1 MPIKYLDTLTITG
14 GISATADI
22 TTTGRILSAGRDL
35 NSVFGTSTVVSLS
48 TISPNSQVTATS
60 GTLGIDPA
68 SNLWVKKAGTLTSN
82 WETVFTSTSGQYYAN
97 IILQDATGVV
107 LNPGELGTVNGN
119 LVIGDGST
127 ASGNRVGSNSGS
139 LASDEFRDYS
149 DSAEGYSAMQRLSIT
164 SSTSAF
170 SATNGF
176 ILSSNTPGTVWFTVN
191 SPVLGIF
198 AGTSTGRF
206 FRPLTT
212 ILSVRSTTQYARA
225 LRWDGTFGPI
235 CSGTGNFSILHGD
248 QPTGVY
254 TMTQIPVCVFPCTST
269 GRLSGTLNRAFFTG
283 PFFGTTTTIPSAV
296 AVDLSGMVGMD
307 SYYVNDSNITR
318 IDVSRIHNFVY
329 LDFRSNKIREV
340 NIPASAYVQNSPMGP
355 YGDAGYWLDVSNNPI
370 TTLTAPYGAS
380 SIKANSC
387 GLKSFKAGEYS
398 NSVEC
403 NGFNPVN
410 SIDFSALGTV
420 NASNGGSFQFNG
432 ANMTTNAVD
441 AAFNSFPTT
450 FLQVASAAGDEGI
463 GVVITGTSE
472 PPSANSLF
480 VRNLIVAGGGYVLT
494 N

>member
-22 TTTGRILSAGRDL
+22 ITTGRILSAGRDL
-35 NSVFGTSTVVSLS
+35 NSVFGTSTVVALS
-48 TISPNSQVTATS
+48 TISPNNQVTATS

-68 SNLWVKKAGTLTSN
+68 SNLWVKKTGTLNSN

-97 IILQDATGVV
+97 IILQDATGAV
-107 LNPGELGTVNGN
+107 LDPGELGTVNGN

-127 ASGNRVGSNSGS
+127 AGGNRVGSNSGS

-176 ILSSNTPGTVWFTVN
+176 TLSSNTPGTLWLTIN
-191 SPVLGIF
+191 SPALGTFTGPINGRVL
-198 AGTSTGRF
+198 
-206 FRPLTT
+206 RPLTS
-212 ILSVRSTTQYARA
+212 IVGVQSTTQYARA

-235 CSGTGNFSILHGD
+235 CSGTGNINVLHGN
-248 QPTGVY
+248 QPTDAY
-254 TMTQIPVCVFPCTST
+254 TMTQIPICVFPCTST
-269 GRLSGTLNRAFFTG
+269 GRLSGALSS
-283 PFFGTTTTIPSAV
+283 PFFEESRFGTAFTMASAV
-296 AVDLSGMVGMD
+296 IIGDPEDVFLYHMGFNSF
-307 SYYVNDSNITR
+307 TK
-318 IDVSRIHNFVY
+318 IDVSNIHNSVF
-329 LDFRSNKIREV
+329 LDFSYNKIREV
-340 NIPASAYVQNSPMGP
+340 NIPASAYIQNSPAASSFGR
-355 YGDAGYWLDVSNNPI
+355 GYWLDVSNNPI
-370 TTLTAPYGAS
+370 TTLTVPYGAS
-380 SIKANSC
+380 NISANNC

-398 NSVEC
+398 TIVQC

-420 NASNGGSFQFNG
+420 NAAYGGSFEFNG
-432 ANMTTNAVD
+432 ASMTTNAVD

-450 FLQVASAAGDEGI
+450 FLQVASAAPEGI
-463 GVVITGTSE
+463 TVIITGTSE
-472 PPSANSLF
+472 PPSLNSLF
-480 VRNLIVAGGGYVLT
+480 VRNLIVAGGGYILT

>member
-1 MPIKYLDTLTITG
+1 MP
-14 GISATADI
+14 
-22 TTTGRILSAGRDL
+22 TTFVDNILVNGDVNMTGRILSAGRDL

-68 SNLWVKKAGTLTSN
+68 SNLWVKKVGTPTSN

-107 LNPGELGTVNGN
+107 LNPGELGTVDGN

-127 ASGNRVGSNSGS
+127 ASGNRVGSNSAS

-149 DSAEGYSAMQRLSIT
+149 DSAEGYSAIQRLSIM

-176 ILSSNTPGTVWFTVN
+176 ILSSNTPGTLWFAVN
-191 SPVLGIF
+191 SPALGF
-198 AGTSTGRF
+198 FTGAMGGRV
-206 FRPLTT
+206 FRPLTS
-212 ILSVRSTTQYARA
+212 IFHVRSTTQHARA

-235 CSGTGNFSILHGD
+235 CSGTGSFHVLYGD
-248 QPTGVY
+248 QPAGAY
-254 TMTQIPVCVFPCTST
+254 TMMQIPVCVFPCTPT
-269 GRLSGTLNRAFFTG
+269 GVLSGSVGGISITG
-283 PFFGTTTTIPSAV
+283 GSCVTTTIIPSAV
-296 AVDLSGMVGMD
+296 NTSSNPSSTTTISLFS
-307 SYYVNDSNITR
+307 SNITK
-318 IDVSRIHNFVY
+318 IDVSRVHNNVLLSFQ
-329 LDFRSNKIREV
+329 NGKIREV
-340 NIPASAYVQNSPMGP
+340 NIPPSAYVQTSP
-355 YGDAGYWLDVSNNPI
+355 AGAFGLGYDLDVSNNPI
-370 TTLTAPYGAS
+370 TSLTAPYGAHD
-380 SIKANSC
+380 ITANNC

-398 NSVEC
+398 TIVQC

-420 NASNGGSFQFNG
+420 NAAFGGSFEFNG

-450 FLQVASAAGDEGI
+450 FLQVASAAPEGI
-463 GVVITGTSE
+463 FVVITGTSQ
-472 PPSANSLF
+472 PPSPNSLF
-480 VRNLIVAGGGYVLT
+480 VRNLIVAGGGGVIT

>member
-35 NSVFGTSTVVSLS
+35 NSVFGTSTVVTLS

-60 GTLGIDPA
+60 GTLAIDPA
-68 SNLWVKKAGTLTSN
+68 SNLWVKKAGTPTSN

-107 LNPGELGTVNGN
+107 LNPGELGTVDGN
-119 LVIGDGST
+119 LVIGDGNT

-149 DSAEGYSAMQRLSIT
+149 DSAEGYSAIRRLSIT

-176 ILSSNTPGTVWFTVN
+176 TLSSNTPGTVWFTMN
-191 SPVLGIF
+191 SPALGIF
-198 AGTSTGRF
+198 ISSMGGRV
-206 FRPLTT
+206 FRPLTG
-212 ILSVRSTTQYARA
+212 IIQVQSTTRHARM

-235 CSGTGNFSILHGD
+235 CSGDTSDSTFNLLHGD
-248 QPTGVY
+248 QPTSGY
-254 TMTQIPVCVFPCTST
+254 TMMQLPVCVFPCTPT
-269 GRLSGTLNRAFFTG
+269 GALSGTLSNILLTG
-283 PFFGTTTTIPSAV
+283 NTGLTTMVIPSAV
-296 AVDLSGMVGMD
+296 NMGDPDDLSAY
-307 SYYVNDSNITR
+307 STTSSNITK
-318 IDVSRIHNFVY
+318 IDVSSIHNSVHLNFNQ
-329 LDFRSNKIREV
+329 NKIREV
-340 NIPASAYVQNSPMGP
+340 NIPASAYKQNSP
-355 YGDAGYWLDVSNNPI
+355 ASSFQRGYWLDVSNNPI
-370 TTLTAPYGAS
+370 TTLIAPYGAS
-380 SIKANSC
+380 AIIADNC
-387 GLKSFKAGEYS
+387 GLKSYKAGEY
-398 NSVEC
+398 NTTIQC
-403 NGFNPVN
+403 NGFNPIN

-420 NASNGGSFQFNG
+420 NAGFGGSFEFNG

-450 FLQVASAAGDEGI
+450 FLQVASAAPEAI
-463 GVVITGTSE
+463 TVRITGTSE

-480 VRNLIVAGGGYVLT
+480 VRNLIVAGGGVVIT